1 MGADSFFAKPL
12 AATGVMTAGGGRS
25 KLLAA
30 AWLRGGEGGGA
41 IVFSFEFIFLYGSR
55 S

>member
-12 AATGVMTAGGGRS
+12 AATGLMTAGGGD
-25 KLLAA
+25 
-30 AWLRGGEGGGA
+30 GA
-41 IVFSFEFIFLYGSR
+41 GRLFFLFNSFLYGAR

>member
-25 KLLAA
+25 KPLAA
-30 AWLRGGEGGGA
+30 TWVRRLGGDGAGA
-41 IVFSFEFIFLYGSR
+41 IVFSF
-55 S
+55 